1 MNKSTKVKII
11 DLLPVIFTILFG
23 IVACVFAVLLYENKW
38 YFAILLCLAGIIL
51 NYVAGVLIHEAG
63 HVIAAKKCRMKAMY
77 LNLGIVTI
85 DYVAQKVTPFTF
97 FKKDAGEARF
107 MTETDITEKQI
118 KRVAA
123 GGLTA
128 SLIFMV
134 IGTAAGVIISLLT
147 ENATAFCLFTAGQ
160 AANFYIFAVN
170 GLSSDKTSDGNIAF
184 GNSDYPAVLAACS
197 NIERAVLSGDIP
209 SEPDVIKSN
218 NQPIALYF
226 HYLFTAISSGKDS
239 ALDLLD
245 ENMNLDELSDQEYA
259 LLLPELIFKLCER
272 NSLDEKYKSLA
283 EDFFAAEPDGVSV
296 LRAHYTYREY
306 IGDEKWSSLLKGS
319 YNKLLEN
326 EKPFIVAAENALTK

>member
-11 DLLPVIFTILFG
+11 DLLPIIFTVILA
-23 IVACVFAVLLYENKW
+23 ITACVFSVLLFGDKW
-38 YFAILLCLAGIIL
+38 YYGILLCLAGFIL

-63 HVIAAKKCRMKAMY
+63 HVIAAKKYKMKTMY

-85 DYVAQKVTPFTF
+85 DFIAQKITTFTF

-107 MTETDITEKQI
+107 MPTENVTGKQLRNI
-118 KRVAA
+118 ALF
-123 GGLTA
+123 GPLF
-128 SLIFMV
+128 SLIFLV
-134 IGTAAGVIISLLT
+134 LSIASGVAISILSESPVAYCLLI
-147 ENATAFCLFTAGQ
+147 AGQ
-160 AANFYIFAVN
+160 AANFYILAVN
-170 GLSSDKTSDGNIAF
+170 TVSSDKTADGNIVA
-184 GNSDYPAVLAACS
+184 GDSDYSDILAACS

-209 SEPDVIKSN
+209 TEPDVIKSN

-245 ENMNLDELSDQEYA
+245 ENMNPDELSDQEYA

-272 NSLDEKYKSLA
+272 NSLNEKYKSLA

>member
-11 DLLPVIFTILFG
+11 DLLPILFTILFG

-38 YFAILLCLAGIIL
+38 YFAILLCLAGVIL

-63 HVIAAKKCRMKAMY
+63 HVIAAKKCRMKAMF

-107 MTETDITEKQI
+107 MAETDITEKQI

-170 GLSSDKTSDGNIAF
+170 GLSSDKTSDGNIVF
-184 GNSDYPAVLAACS
+184 GNSDYPSVLATCS
-197 NIERAVLSGDIP
+197 NIERAVSSGDIP

-226 HYLFTAISSGKDS
+226 HYLFTAINSGKDS

-245 ENMNLDELSDQEYA
+245 ENMNLDELSDREYA
-259 LLLPELIFKLCER
+259 LLFPELIFKLCER
-272 NSLDEKYKSLA
+272 NNLDEKYKSLA

>member
-23 IVACVFAVLLYENKW
+23 IVGFVFAVLLYENKW
-38 YFAILLCLAGIIL
+38 YFAILLCLAGVIL

-63 HVIAAKKCRMKAMY
+63 HVIAAKKCRLKAMY

-184 GNSDYPAVLAACS
+184 GNSDYPSVLATCS
-197 NIERAVLSGDIP
+197 NIERAVSSGDIP

-245 ENMNLDELSDQEYA
+245 ENMNLDELSDREYA
-259 LLLPELIFKLCER
+259 LLFPELIFKLCER
-272 NSLDEKYKSLA
+272 NNLDEKYKSLA